1 MCAWIH
7 ACFFQIAYRLIFKV
21 QLQINQEKYLD
32 MKQNRL
38 PEISLKSLLKWK
50 VLSRFISH
58 FSQDADETPRH
69 LHSFPFYTTVC
80 SPHSWETRRV
90 GYPGLCTKKTWS
102 QRNSTKIFACD
113 LFKFI
118 DLKVISWHT
127 FNFNL
132 QRFPTENGD
141 TRLDGE
147 TTNATSLNTQ
157 IFLGYKSMGA
167 GSQYE
172 ISDGN
177 VSLRKDKLFF
187 KWFPNTKHL

>member
-1 MCAWIH
+1 M
-7 ACFFQIAYRLIFKV
+7 
-21 QLQINQEKYLD
+21 
-32 MKQNRL
+32 
-38 PEISLKSLLKWK
+38 KWK
-50 VLSRFISH
+50 ALSRFIPH

-69 LHSFPFYTTVC
+69 LQSFPFYTTVC
-80 SPHSWETRRV
+80 PLYSWETRRT

-102 QRNSTKIFACD
+102 LRNSTKIFACD
-113 LFKFI
+113 LFKVHW
-118 DLKVISWHT
+118 LKVISWHT

-132 QRFPTENGD
+132 QSFPTENGD

-177 VSLRKDKLFF
+177 VSLRKE
-187 KWFPNTKHL
+187 KHIFLMIS